1 MDKTQIA
8 RIAHEINRAY
18 CEAIDDPVQVPWKNT
33 KADLKV
39 LIIDGVEFHLANEVT
54 PEESHINW
62 MEHKVQN
69 GWIYGGIKDEE
80 KKIHPCLV
88 PYRDLPL
95 VQKVKD
101 YLFKAIVDQLS
112 RKEDVTE
119 SKLPVKY
126 IGHRVAYKDGIFQT
140 GVYAKGETKLV
151 PANIARQM
159 FKHKDVYVNG
169 DKTKA
174 ESIILETAD
183 KKSDSDPDNPVDIQD
198 AIDSVMN
205 MRDKAAILEF
215 AATQFSNV
223 RLDKRCTL
231 DNLQQETIQM
241 IHQYGLT

>member
-18 CEAIDDPVQVPWKNT
+18 CKAIGDFLQVPWKNT

-39 LIIDGVEFHLANEVT
+39 SIINGVEFHLANDAT

-62 MEHKVQN
+62 MEQKIQD
-69 GWIYGGIKDEE
+69 GWIYGGVKDEE
-80 KKIHPCLV
+80 QKKHPCLV
-88 PYRDLPL
+88 PYQDLPL
-95 VQKVKD
+95 AQKVKD
-101 YLFKAIVDQLS
+101 YLFKAVVDQLN

-126 IGHRVAYKDGIFQT
+126 IGHRITYKDGIFQT
-140 GVYAKGETKLV
+140 GTYTKGETKLV
-151 PANIARQM
+151 PANVARQM

-174 ESIILETAD
+174 ESIIVEIKD
-183 KKSDSDPDNPVDIQD
+183 KKQDPDSPIEIQD

-205 MRDKAAILEF
+205 MRDKSAVLEF